1 MLVSIYELCICIG
14 LRLSTVKVFVDV
26 DLTVLLILV
35 CFDRLYFREGVSD
48 FLKLWL
54 SGKCVVGS
62 GLVISNLVV
71 FMFRSE
77 IVFGIFF

>member
-1 MLVSIYELCICIG
+1 MSE
-14 LRLSTVKVFVDV
+14 
-26 DLTVLLILV
+26 
-35 CFDRLYFREGVSD
+35 

-62 GLVISNLVV
+62 GMVISNLVV

-77 IVFGIFF
+77 IVFGILFCVLFNSVYGWEELKLLGLDIMFVMVDGDGFF